1 MRIGILTHPQY
12 ANYGGILQCYAL
24 SEYLKKLGYTP
35 FVIKRENNRPFLLKR
50 WIVSLLR
57 FLRIPRYYH
66 PNKVDRTLNMRPFVK
81 QYLNLTHPVYND
93 KQIRE
98 LCYEYGLTAVIVG
111 SDQVWR
117 RSFALNYGYNY
128 FLDFV
133 PPHIIKASYAASFG
147 LDVWDYTKEETL
159 RIQQLLNKFS
169 FISVRE
175 ESAVVLLKNNLNINA
190 EWVIDPTLLLTS
202 DDYEKITSQR
212 LINEKYV
219 FVYWLGKKSLIE
231 NEIKKYQDK
240 SYKIVEIN
248 LKEDRIQESIQD
260 WLSYIK
266 YADLVITDSFHGVV
280 FSILFKKQFCM
291 HKNDSG
297 GNGRL
302 YSLMKLLN
310 ISLDMLQSNKILDY
324 KSLDNQLIYL
334 RENAQNFL
342 MKIMN

>member
-24 SEYLKKLGYTP
+24 SEYLKKLGHTP

-50 WIVSLLR
+50 WIVSLLH

-202 DDYEKITSQR
+202 DDYDKITSRR
-212 LINEKYV
+212 LVEEKYI
-219 FVYWLGKKSLIE
+219 FVYWLGYKTTIQKYIE
-231 NEIKKYQDK
+231 NYESEGYSI
-240 SYKIVEIN
+240 ININ
-248 LKEDRIQESIQD
+248 LKEERVQESIED

-266 YADLVITDSFHGVV
+266 YADFVVTDSFHGVV
-280 FSILFKKQFCM
+280 FSIIFKKKFFM
-291 HKNDSG
+291 FKNDSG
-297 GNGRL
+297 GNSRL
-302 YSLMKLLN
+302 ASLMKV
-310 ISLDMLQSNKILDY
+310 LQVTPELFESNQTLDY
-324 KSLDNQLIYL
+324 DVIENRINLL
-334 RENAQNFL
+334 REESKDFL
-342 MKIMN
+342 LKLR